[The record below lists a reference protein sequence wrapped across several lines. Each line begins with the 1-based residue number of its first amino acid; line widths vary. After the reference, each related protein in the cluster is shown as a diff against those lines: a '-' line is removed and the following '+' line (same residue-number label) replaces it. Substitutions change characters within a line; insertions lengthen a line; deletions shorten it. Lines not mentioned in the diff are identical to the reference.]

1 MCLLCIANGSILM
14 WLTKKTNSIYPAAIL
29 HAMFNYGGALPGQL
43 LSGKVQALT
52 IPQQLLC
59 QIPLY
64 VAGLVCLVLMVP
76 AKRQNTTT

>member
-1 MCLLCIANGSILM
+1 MRCLRQK
-14 WLTKKTNSIYPAAIL
+14 LTKKTNSIYPAAIL
-29 HAMFNYGGALPGQL
+29 HAMFNNGGVLPGQL

-64 VAGLVCLVLMVP
+64 VAGLVCLLLMVH
-76 AKRQNTTT
+76 AKRQNATK